1 MKVLKLMLLSLLLIC
16 GLSATSEIIEP
27 KEDAVIQIRYNKTA
41 SFDTVKGRTRE
52 SPMILRVGRTA
63 SMFYPEKRMF
73 VDSVESRPDYAGDLI
88 SAEDMEKYGGKAV
101 AKVMGWEDEYLFRNV
116 RDDETL
122 VCQSILASHIGYKE
136 KTELPQWTVH
146 TDSLTSIMGYGCVYA
161 TCEFRGRNWEA
172 WFTPEIPIGEGPW
185 KLAGLPGLVLKA
197 QDSGRQYVYEA
208 ESIRTQG
215 LLPVGI
221 YIYERRPL
229 EILKNRQD
237 YLKTILD
244 QKENFMKEINAILGS
259 SVAVPER
266 KLMYDLQETD
276 YPHK

>member
-1 MKVLKLMLLSLLLIC
+1 
-16 GLSATSEIIEP
+16 
-27 KEDAVIQIRYNKTA
+27 
-41 SFDTVKGRTRE
+41 
-52 SPMILRVGRTA
+52 MILRVGKTA

-73 VDSVESRPDYAGDLI
+73 VDSVKSRPDYAGDLI
-88 SAEDMEKYGGKAV
+88 SAEDMNKYGGKAV
-101 AKVMGWEDEYLFRNV
+101 INVKGWECEYLFRNV
-116 RDDETL
+116 RDGETL
-122 VCQSILASHIGYKE
+122 VCQCLYPLHIGYTE

-172 WFTPEIPIGEGPW
+172 WFTPEIPISEGPW

-197 QDSGRQYVYEA
+197 QDSRRQYVYEA
-208 ESIRTQG
+208 ESIRTKG

-221 YIYERRPL
+221 YIYERKPL
-229 EILKNRQD
+229 EMVKDHQA
-237 YLKTILD
+237 YLKAILD
-244 QKENFMKEINAILGS
+244 HKRNFMKEINAIRGI

-266 KLMYDLQETD
+266 NQNYDFQETD